1 MYKPYKRININIIV
15 SVIINVEEEEV
26 IMIKGIIKIISV
38 SKLEK

>member
-1 MYKPYKRININIIV
+1 MYKPYKRINVNIIV
-15 SVIINVEEEEV
+15 SVIINIEGEGV